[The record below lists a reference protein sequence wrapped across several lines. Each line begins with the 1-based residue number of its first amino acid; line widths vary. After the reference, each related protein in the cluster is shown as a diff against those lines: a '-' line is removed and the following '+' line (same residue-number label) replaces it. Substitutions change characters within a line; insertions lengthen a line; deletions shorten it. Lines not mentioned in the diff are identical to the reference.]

1 MPHICCCRWC
11 RLCRWCFPRRHIVY
25 CAVSVLV
32 FFFLSCI
39 TFVFALTSL
48 SASRLVPLQ
57 ALSSS
62 VSSSK
67 LFPSSTS
74 PHETSFGEEV
84 EVHSLL
90 VVDQHT
96 FEGETAEGAFPF
108 ELDCCIRAN
117 RLVAKCSQL
126 GGIVDLNKIFLI
138 S

>member
-1 MPHICCCRWC
+1 MSAGPQPSSAFKDQ
-11 RLCRWCFPRRHIVY
+11 RLILKSP
-25 CAVSVLV
+25 
-32 FFFLSCI
+32 SC
-39 TFVFALTSL
+39 
-48 SASRLVPLQ
+48 LQ

-96 FEGETAEGAFPF
+96 FEGAFCSLILLTF
-108 ELDCCIRAN
+108 CL
-117 RLVAKCSQL
+117 KC
-126 GGIVDLNKIFLI
+126 
-138 S
+138 

>member
-1 MPHICCCRWC
+1 MFIKTFQ
-11 RLCRWCFPRRHIVY
+11 FPSFEEVRHR
-25 CAVSVLV
+25 CSV
-32 FFFLSCI
+32 
-39 TFVFALTSL
+39 FVW
-48 SASRLVPLQ
+48 Q

-96 FEGETAEGAFPF
+96 FEGRCEGA
-108 ELDCCIRAN
+108 N
-117 RLVAKCSQL
+117 MS
-126 GGIVDLNKIFLI
+126 
-138 S
+138 

>member
-1 MPHICCCRWC
+1 MCCQLGC
-11 RLCRWCFPRRHIVY
+11 V
-25 CAVSVLV
+25 
-32 FFFLSCI
+32 
-39 TFVFALTSL
+39 
-48 SASRLVPLQ
+48 ASQTGQ

-96 FEGETAEGAFPF
+96 FEGETARCPFPF
-108 ELDCCIRAN
+108 DVRETVLVYGASGGKVMCSAWRATSLMQETLSTANEQNIAAHWLDQSHLC
-117 RLVAKCSQL
+117 LS
-126 GGIVDLNKIFLI
+126 D
-138 S
+138 

>member
-1 MPHICCCRWC
+1 MTLP
-11 RLCRWCFPRRHIVY
+11 PDPD
-25 CAVSVLV
+25 S
-32 FFFLSCI
+32 S
-39 TFVFALTSL
+39 S
-48 SASRLVPLQ
+48 LQ

-96 FEGETAEGAFPF
+96 FEGEEANNV
-108 ELDCCIRAN
+108 RAGKLSAVVFYFTIKPCFHFFN
-117 RLVAKCSQL
+117 
-126 GGIVDLNKIFLI
+126 IVLF
-138 S
+138 